1 MPIPTPIE
9 QLVIVCPSW
18 VGDTVMATPLMR
30 AARRARPGARIT
42 AACRPG
48 IDELL
53 AGLPWLDDIIAVEP
67 RSVRGALRLARDLRR
82 VRPQAILLL
91 PNTLRSALIA
101 LLAGAPVRIGY
112 RRYARGRLLT
122 HRLDP
127 PAGGDPVS
135 ALDSYTRLGAYAL
148 GLDSIEP
155 RMELVVTESDAAAAR
170 RGLEGVPRP
179 FAILCPGAS
188 KMPKRWPAE
197 RFAAVAD
204 ALAARHGL
212 AAVVTGTPE
221 ERDVA
226 RSVVTSATGPVRDLT
241 GSKLG
246 LGGLKGVI
254 AEARIMITN
263 DTGPRHIAAALGT
276 PVVSLFGP
284 TDPRWTTIDC
294 PHEKMLVAEPFLPDG
309 LIADDDPRGCAITRI
324 VVGDVLSATEEL
336 LAAWG
341 SPAPGGRDASPAP
354 TPTD

>member
-101 LLAGAPVRIGY
+101 LLAGAPARIGY
-112 RRYARGRLLT
+112 RRYGRGRLLT

-127 PAGGDPVS
+127 PAGRGPVP
-135 ALDSYTRLGAYAL
+135 ALGYYLRLGAYAL

-155 RMELVVTESDAAAAR
+155 RMKLVVTESEAAASR

-179 FAILCPGAS
+179 FAVLCPGAS
-188 KMPKRWPAE
+188 KTSKRWPAE

-212 AAVVTGTPE
+212 AAVVTGTAE

-226 RSVVTSATGPVRDLT
+226 RSVATAATGPVRDLT

-284 TDPRWTTIDC
+284 TDPRWTTNEC
-294 PHEKMLVAEPFLPDG
+294 PHERIVVANPFLPEAFV
-309 LIADDDPRGCAITRI
+309 ADDHPGDCTIDRI
-324 VVGDVLSATEEL
+324 RVGDVVAHADQL
-336 LAAWG
+336 LV
-341 SPAPGGRDASPAP
+341 
-354 TPTD
+354 